1 MWCTPWYG
9 RVYFYKWNNNFN
21 LIPSQMSFLNMASS
35 CGRVVKAED
44 SWLSGLGFKPSL
56 RRPFSH
62 IYTESWAWSI
72 YWSWYFSKNKF
83 ITYKLQQPKTF
94 YFRYR
99 RDANETDTAEE
110 EEAED
115 EAVEEAEV
123 AAAEVESKVA
133 SEDEN
138 YACVKA
144 MLAGTVYRSCVPKY
158 GIIRLNCTSP
168 FERNV
173 LCYCHSDGCN
183 GSNRIGENGFGF
195 VVALLAALIFFR

>member
-1 MWCTPWYG
+1 
-9 RVYFYKWNNNFN
+9 
-21 LIPSQMSFLNMASS
+21 MSFDQTYPPPHFNTYFLN
-35 CGRVVKAED
+35 D
-44 SWLSGLGFKPSL
+44 PL
-56 RRPFSH
+56 
-62 IYTESWAWSI
+62 YT
-72 YWSWYFSKNKF
+72 YNNRKHF
-83 ITYKLQQPKTF
+83 
-94 YFRYR
+94 FRYR
-99 RDANETDTAEE
+99 RDANETDTDEE
-110 EEAED
+110 EKAED

-195 VVALLAALIFFR
+195 VVALLAALIVFR